1 VPQAKHCPSASD
13 YLRKSV
19 LTGSGGSRISARQQ
33 LGDGEM
39 KRDFEL
45 IRMILRDIEEI
56 PPGQGSRGFTYDG
69 YANEAILAHVVLLH
83 EAGLI
88 KATVMHPLSGVP
100 RVSVTGLT
108 WEGHDFLAVANN
120 DTIWE
125 KAKKT
130 VLAPAAGAT
139 WAAVLEW
146 LKAESLKAFGLA
158 T

>member
-1 VPQAKHCPSASD
+1 
-13 YLRKSV
+13 
-19 LTGSGGSRISARQQ
+19 
-33 LGDGEM
+33 M
-39 KRDFEL
+39 KRDFDL

-56 PPGQGSRGFTYDG
+56 PPGKSTSGFTYDDVD
-69 YANEAILAHVVLLH
+69 NETILAHVVLLH
-83 EAGLI
+83 KAGLI
-88 KATVMHPLSGVP
+88 DATVSQPLSGVP
-100 RVSVTGLT
+100 RVSVRGLT